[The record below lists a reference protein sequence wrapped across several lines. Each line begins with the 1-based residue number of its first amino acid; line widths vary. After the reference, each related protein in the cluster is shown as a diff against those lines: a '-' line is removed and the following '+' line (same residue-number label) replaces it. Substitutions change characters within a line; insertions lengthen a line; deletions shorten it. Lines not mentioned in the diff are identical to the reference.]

1 MSVPER
7 DIVDRRI
14 EGARARVTDETL
26 PLSPDLRN
34 LAHIACDLAEA
45 ICRSIRDHDDTQ
57 ATVVAPAIREG
68 FNDLATI
75 VGDELGPITHALTNK
90 GTGKRNGLFG

>member
-14 EGARARVTDETL
+14 DGARARANEEFEDNPRTKTL
-26 PLSPDLRN
+26 AL
-34 LAHIACDLAEA
+34 IAVDLAEA

-68 FNDLATI
+68 FNDLSTI
-75 VGDELGPITHALTNK
+75 VGEELGPIAHALTNHK
-90 GTGKRNGLFG
+90 DNGKRGLFS